1 MQQSG
6 FLFKISP
13 TDYITGA
20 SPIKWEPLNLEGDWR
35 KYLPLEE
42 KQYNFNFDSMSCTTF
57 SALNVLET
65 LVNFLMYN
73 DKLTVAQLEF
83 LNKNGYIENGKANFS
98 DRFTAIMSGTKPEG
112 NYFQN
117 VMDSVRRD
125 GLLPEKDFPFSGNSW
140 AEYHDKTKITE
151 EMKQKAL
158 KIKDILDFAYE
169 WVELDP
175 GSSCIYEA
183 LTQSPVQVA
192 VTKENPGHA
201 IMLPK
206 IDFEF
211 ETYSPYLRPRSRTLA
226 YAMKIQAKP
235 KAPILPPT
243 AKYKYFKESEVLGLK
258 PELVKMLD
266 KAREYAGIPFVINSG
281 YRTLEHNEDVG
292 GVGASSHILGEA
304 VDLRARNSN
313 EHFLITRGLILA
325 GFTRI
330 SRKYPSHI
338 HCDISKDKVQNVL
351 F

>member
-20 SPIKWEPLNLEGDWR
+20 SPIKWEPLNEAGDWR

-42 KQYNFNFDSMSCTTF
+42 KQFNFKFDTMSCTTF

-65 LVNFLMYN
+65 LVNFLMWN
-73 DKLTVAQLEF
+73 DKLTVAQLES
-83 LNKNGYIENGKANFS
+83 LNKLGYIENGKANFS
-98 DRFTAIMSGTKPEG
+98 DRFTAIMSGTTPQG

-117 VMDSVRRD
+117 VLDSVRRD
-125 GLLPEKDFPFSGNSW
+125 GLLPEKDFPFQGNSW
-140 AEYHDKTKITE
+140 AEYHHKTKITE
-151 EMKQKAL
+151 EMRQKAL

-175 GSSCIYEA
+175 GSLNLSEA
-183 LTQSPVQVA
+183 LKQSPVQVA
-192 VTKENPGHA
+192 VTKENPAHA

-206 IDFEF
+206 MDYEF
-211 ETYSPYLRPRSRTLA
+211 ETYSPYLRPRSRSLG

-235 KAPILPPT
+235 KPKPT
-243 AKYKYFKESEVLGLK
+243 PTPSAWKYFKESEVVGLK
-258 PELVKMLD
+258 KELVDMLD
-266 KAREYAGIPFVINSG
+266 KARELAGIPFVINSG
-281 YRTLEHNEDVG
+281 YRTVAKNAEVDGVEDSG
-292 GVGASSHILGEA
+292 HIKGEA
-304 VDLRARNSN
+304 VDLRARNST
-313 EHFLITRGLILA
+313 EHFLITKGLLLA

-330 SRKYPSHI
+330 SRKYPLHI
-338 HCDISKDKVQNVL
+338 HCDISKDKAQNVL